1 MGVNNMRCG
10 TEPNDMQR
18 GTNNDLS
25 ELLQSGHHHH
35 EFESLTQYMSSIQKI
50 VDGINSSLLIPEKW
64 YIHFEHL
71 PENHVTVR
79 LYDEH
84 DKNLY
89 QQEPSIDDTW
99 HLELQ

>member
-1 MGVNNMRCG
+1 MQCG
-10 TEPNDMQR
+10 TND
-18 GTNNDLS
+18 DLL
-25 ELLQSGHHHH
+25 ELLQSDSHHH
-35 EFESLTQYMSSIQKI
+35 EFESLAQYIPSIKKT

-64 YIHFEHL
+64 YVDFEEL
-71 PENHVTVR
+71 PENHVTVSI
-79 LYDEH
+79 YDEY